1 MIALLAIVVATAEK
15 PSTHDV
21 ALVPAFRV
29 DERRIFGRALLPL
42 PFRPYG
48 QRGKRAADTVALVS
62 TARPE
67 RGASPLAQ
75 DVGLGP
81 GLATSASARL
91 CLLF

>member
-29 DERRIFGRALLPL
+29 HECRVFSRALFPL

-48 QRGKRAADTVALVS
+48 QRGKRTANAVALMS

-81 GLATSASARL
+81 GLAASASARL